1 MYLRPFMCLHGL
13 PLVNIPAWCPPLE
26 LRQRHVTPR
35 PPVAVT
41 PAAARPPR
49 PPVAVTPA
57 AASLL
62 LAPGATHAG
71 PPLHSAP
78 GGPPERILS
87 EAAQQSLTKR
97 PMTPG
102 TLVPGVGEWLHT
114 GTIS

>member
-1 MYLRPFMCLHGL
+1 MCLRCM
-13 PLVNIPAWCPPLE
+13 PLINIIPALFPPLE

-41 PAAARPPR
+41 PAAARP
-49 PPVAVTPA
+49 
-57 AASLL
+57 L

-87 EAAQQSLTKR
+87 AEAAQQSLMKR

-102 TLVPGVGEWLHT
+102 TPVPGVGELAARGDHIIMWSILR
-114 GTIS
+114 